1 MNELQLFDF
10 KGQQVRTML
19 IDNEP
24 YFVGKDVAEVL
35 GYKDTVNALKTHV
48 DEEDKLGWQITTS
61 GQKRLVNIINES
73 GLYSLILSSKLPRA
87 KEFKRWVTKE
97 VLPAIRKTGSYD
109 KRLSQF
115 ANMNLT
121 DQLLMIATEQQKE
134 VQAQNKRITVLEETI
149 ESKMYLTPGESR
161 ALGKKVNQ
169 RVHQLM
175 REDGTNRYYKELSP
189 YYFRSIST
197 QLKNYFG
204 VSNRNMILSKDFE
217 EAMNFIEFTTLTD
230 DVRFEVNKKYN
241 EISREEYLFSQIG
254 KMRR

>member
-134 VQAQNKRITVLEETI
+134 VQAQNKRIAAIEEEIETTRYLHPAERKELDTTIKSKVYKMIAEDGFREYSSDVSGIYFRFISKVLKTSFGVTNRGMILQKDFQQAKEMVELLNSTEEVRKKAREKVEEGEKNIQVVLEW
-149 ESKMYLTPGESR
+149 
-161 ALGKKVNQ
+161 
-169 RVHQLM
+169 
-175 REDGTNRYYKELSP
+175 
-189 YYFRSIST
+189 
-197 QLKNYFG
+197 
-204 VSNRNMILSKDFE
+204 
-217 EAMNFIEFTTLTD
+217 
-230 DVRFEVNKKYN
+230 
-241 EISREEYLFSQIG
+241 
-254 KMRR
+254 